1 MEDSDIFADIVM
13 ETLGEEGYTVQRAVN
28 GFEGMKLVYSFM
40 PHLIITDVEMPLFK
54 GYQVTRLL
62 KSRKATKNIP
72 VIMLTSLG
80 ETKDK
85 FWGRAAGADLYMEKS
100 PQEFA
105 ALKTGILRLLADSP
119 QTDYAAVEREGR
131 RINDAALIEMVNNLL
146 DTRLFQTTV
155 IGLLAGLSGTLEE
168 ITQGVLDLLH
178 NMAETEI
185 VSVMMQGSDNSLYVY
200 TANFSGYSQA
210 AVDDFNGISG
220 ADFAGLFP
228 DYKAVTKH
236 TMDFFPAGD
245 RNKQIESYMMF
256 PLSCAGKKFASLH
269 IANSIK
275 EYFSQGILENLN
287 VFLAAAAPIIAGAL
301 SAREMAELQKKTR
314 TAFARYVPADVM
326 DEIIRGSS
334 SVSAARGETRNIT
347 ILFSDIRD
355 FTRISENTG
364 AQDVV
369 SFLNGFFAAM
379 GNKILP
385 EGGHIDK
392 FIGDAIMA
400 IFGAS
405 RAADN
410 APLGAIRAAVKM
422 LAALKSVD
430 TSQVHLP
437 VGGLRIGI
445 GINCGECVVGN
456 IGFRDKMDYT
466 VIGDTVN
473 LASRLEGLTKQYHH
487 PLIVSEY
494 MYHAAREHFVFRNI
508 DKVRV
513 KGKDEPVE
521 IYAVYTGFENTTH
534 KEKETDTGA
543 APELLINQ
551 EVLDTYNKGI
561 QLYRL
566 REWETAAGYFR
577 RALEI
582 NPGDY
587 LSRLYLERGAE
598 NLKNPPPPAW
608 DGSVSLAEK

>member
-1 MEDSDIFADIVM
+1 MSNSEGKAGKRILLMEDSDIFADIVA
-13 ETLGEEGYTVQRAVN
+13 EALCEEGYTVQRAVN

-105 ALKTGILRLLADSP
+105 ALKTGMLRLLEDSP
-119 QTDYAAVEREGR
+119 QSDYTAVEREGR

-146 DTRLFQTTV
+146 DTKLFQTTV

-168 ITQGVLDLLH
+168 ITLGVLELLH
-178 NMAETEI
+178 NIAETEI

-210 AVDDFNGISG
+210 VVEDFNGISG

-228 DYKAVTKH
+228 DYKTVTKH
-236 TMDFFPAGD
+236 TMDFFPAAD
-245 RNKQIESYMMF
+245 KNKQIESYMMF

-275 EYFSQGILENLN
+275 EYFSQGVLENLN
-287 VFLAAAAPIIAGAL
+287 VFLSAAAPIISGAL
-301 SAREMAELQKKTR
+301 SSREMAELQKKTR

-405 RAADN
+405 RTADN

-422 LAALKSVD
+422 LTALKSVD
-430 TSQVHLP
+430 TSQVQLP
-437 VGGLRIGI
+437 DGGLRIGI

-513 KGKDEPVE
+513 KGKDAPV
-521 IYAVYTGFENTTH
+521 
-534 KEKETDTGA
+534 
-543 APELLINQ
+543 
-551 EVLDTYNKGI
+551 
-561 QLYRL
+561 
-566 REWETAAGYFR
+566 
-577 RALEI
+577 
-582 NPGDY
+582 
-587 LSRLYLERGAE
+587 
-598 NLKNPPPPAW
+598 
-608 DGSVSLAEK
+608 